1 MTQRCILKRNTAKGV
16 SSGLLGCSKIAC
28 VTVSVT
34 PISLSVWMDAKKR
47 KCVWSLDHGPL
58 KVVISINTGWVYK
71 REEEH

>member
-1 MTQRCILKRNTAKGV
+1 MHFETKHRQRSFVGTARLFEN
-16 SSGLLGCSKIAC
+16 SMCNCLGDTNLTFR
-28 VTVSVT
+28 V
-34 PISLSVWMDAKKR
+34 MDAKKR